1 MTAKE
6 HKELIEYAIDK
17 LTQLKIQAEFEDR
30 QREKKRYVSK
40 TSAFRDVI
48 KILKE
53 VSRYE

>member
-1 MTAKE
+1 MTAKDYE
-6 HKELIEYAIDK
+6 ELIEYAIDK

-30 QREKKRYVSK
+30 QRGKKRYVSK

-53 VSRYE
+53 VNRYE